1 MKDRIFR
8 AAGFLA
14 ALVFIIVLSPEPQFF
29 RITFVGD
36 VMLGRG
42 IQSAAERSKDW
53 RPFQDLEPS
62 TYWSDVLAANLESP
76 LTIAPPQTGGY
87 MLCAR
92 PEMVSALKTASF
104 DLVTLAN
111 NHILDCG
118 EAGKDQT
125 HLTLSGMGIHP
136 VGPDAKPVYINLR
149 GRLAG
154 FIALDDVTRAVD
166 VPSVLPLVEEAA
178 RRADPLIISIHWG
191 SEYQPSPA
199 PRQRALASMLANAGA
214 DVIIGHHPHVVQPME
229 FLPRGTD
236 QPPAI
241 VFYSLGNA
249 LFDQHGLPDTR
260 TGALVNLN
268 FGPGGTLLYSV
279 ETFEI
284 DPVNGV
290 IRRINP

>member
-1 MKDRIFR
+1 M
-8 AAGFLA
+8 LA
-14 ALVFIIVLSPEPQFF
+14 ALIFISNLAPEPQIF
-29 RITFVGD
+29 RITFLGD

-42 IQSAAERSKDW
+42 IETAADRSKDW
-53 RPFQDLEPS
+53 QPFRDLEPVIR
-62 TYWSDVLAANLESP
+62 WSDVLAANLESP
-76 LTIAPPQTGGY
+76 LTIAPSQTTGF

-92 PEMVSALKTASF
+92 PSMVSTLKDASF

-118 EAGKDQT
+118 ESGLDQT
-125 HLTLSGMGIHP
+125 RLTLASYGIYTA
-136 VGPDAKPVYINLR
+136 GPDAQPVYINLR

-154 FIALDDVTRAVD
+154 FIALDDVSRPVD
-166 VPSVLPLVEEAA
+166 VPVVLPVVEAA
-178 RRADPLIISIHWG
+178 SRQADPLIVSIHWG

-199 PRQRALASMLANAGA
+199 PRQRALASMLAQAGA

-229 FLPRGTD
+229 FLARGD
-236 QPPAI
+236 NLPPAI

-268 FGPGGTLLYSV
+268 FGPGGVLLYSV
-279 ETFEI
+279 DTFEI
-284 DPVNGV
+284 DPVNGT
-290 IRRINP
+290 IRKLNPQG

>member
-1 MKDRIFR
+1 
-8 AAGFLA
+8 
-14 ALVFIIVLSPEPQFF
+14 
-29 RITFVGD
+29 
-36 VMLGRG
+36 MLGRG

-62 TYWSDVLAANLESP
+62 THWSDVLAANLESP

-104 DLVTLAN
+104 DLVTLSN

-125 HLTLSGMGIHP
+125 HLTLSALGIHP
-136 VGPDAKPVYINLR
+136 VGPDAQPVYVNLR

-166 VPSVLPLVEEAA
+166 VPTVLPLVEEAA

-214 DVIIGHHPHVVQPME
+214 DVIIGHHPHVIQPME
-229 FLPRGTD
+229 FLPRGSG
-236 QPPAI
+236 QSPAL

-249 LFDQHGLPDTR
+249 LFDQHGLQDTR
-260 TGALVNLN
+260 TGALVNLT
-268 FGPGGTLLYSV
+268 FGPAGSLLYSV

-284 DPVNGV
+284 DPIDGV
-290 IRRINP
+290 IYRKNP